1 MSGQERHD
9 RLEGWIIAPNDVAA
23 AAANLQSHLSSN
35 VANVAQAAAL
45 AALTRPQDEVEA
57 MREAFDRRRRTA
69 YSMLSKVPDME
80 CPEPMGAFY
89 LFPSVT
95 GILDRGVGGRHPA
108 TSLELCAL
116 LLDQAEVAV
125 VPGEP
130 SARRAHSGSPTPS
143 GTPDL
148 EEGLSRLVSTLS
160 EI

>member
-1 MSGQERHD
+1 M
-9 RLEGWIIAPNDVAA
+9 
-23 AAANLQSHLSSN
+23 
-35 VANVAQAAAL
+35 
-45 AALTRPQDEVEA
+45 EA
-57 MREAFDRRRRTA
+57 MRQAFDRRRRTA

-108 TSLELCAL
+108 TSLELCPAPR
-116 LLDQAEVAV
+116 
-125 VPGEP
+125 PGRGGRG
-130 SARRAHSGSPTPS
+130 AREAF
-143 GTPDL
+143 GTPGAFRLSYALGDSDL

>member
-1 MSGQERHD
+1 
-9 RLEGWIIAPNDVAA
+9 
-23 AAANLQSHLSSN
+23 
-35 VANVAQAAAL
+35 
-45 AALTRPQDEVEA
+45 
-57 MREAFDRRRRTA
+57 MRERFDRRRRTA

-95 GILDRGVGGRHPA
+95 GILERGVGGRHPA

-125 VPGEP
+125 VPGEAFGTP
-130 SARRAHSGSPTPS
+130 GHSGSPTPL
-143 GTPDL
+143 GDTDL